1 MKFLD
6 SINSSDCIKADKF
19 RDSLA
24 VAGFRLFLY
33 GHVHEAKTSNYR
45 YDMTKD
51 GRNLDQIC
59 AGTFGA
65 PTRELV
71 TGTPWQYNLLKFEG
85 DKLTVRT
92 RCRRKENG
100 PWEADSIWRQGPG
113 QEPLSYYA
121 IAL

>member
-1 MKFLD
+1 M
-6 SINSSDCIKADKF
+6 N
-19 RDSLA
+19 
-24 VAGFRLFLY
+24 
-33 GHVHEAKTSNYR
+33 
-45 YDMTKD
+45 KD
-51 GRNLDQIC
+51 ERNLDQIC

-100 PWEADSIWRQGPG
+100 TWEADSIWRQGKG
-113 QEPLSYYA
+113 QGSADFYA

>member
-1 MKFLD
+1 LP
-6 SINSSDCIKADKF
+6 SSASSCTDK
-19 RDSLA
+19 STKHL
-24 VAGFRLFLY
+24 
-33 GHVHEAKTSNYR
+33 TSNYR

-51 GRNLDQIC
+51 GRNLHQIC

-65 PTRELV
+65 PTKELV

-100 PWEADSIWRQGPG
+100 TWEADSIWRQGKG
-113 QEPLSYYA
+113 QGSADFYA